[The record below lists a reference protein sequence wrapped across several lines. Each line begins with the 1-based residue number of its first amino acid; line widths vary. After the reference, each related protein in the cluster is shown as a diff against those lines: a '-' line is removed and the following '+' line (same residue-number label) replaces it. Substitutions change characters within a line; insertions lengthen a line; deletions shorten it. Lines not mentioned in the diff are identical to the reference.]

1 VPLPGYT
8 FAPLLITFPLSRISR
23 LTPAVWPR
31 LNEGWVIFGSQ
42 GRTKDSDSEFCARRA
57 GMILESPD
65 SVVRWIAPVEVA
77 ARDASESHAADAH
90 TMSRADDFISF
101 ADEMHGMFSE
111 LALRVAAAAKS
122 ERWAKLMRA
131 EEELAEADKTG
142 PSSLPNLDRTHAA
155 AVLWASRMCR

>member
-1 VPLPGYT
+1 
-8 FAPLLITFPLSRISR
+8 
-23 LTPAVWPR
+23 
-31 LNEGWVIFGSQ
+31 
-42 GRTKDSDSEFCARRA
+42 
-57 GMILESPD
+57 MILESPD

-101 ADEMHGMFSE
+101 VADEMHGMFSE
-111 LALRVAAAAKS
+111 LALRVAAAVKS
-122 ERWAKLMRA
+122 ERGAKLMRA

-142 PSSLPNLDRTHAA
+142 PSSLPNLDRAHAA